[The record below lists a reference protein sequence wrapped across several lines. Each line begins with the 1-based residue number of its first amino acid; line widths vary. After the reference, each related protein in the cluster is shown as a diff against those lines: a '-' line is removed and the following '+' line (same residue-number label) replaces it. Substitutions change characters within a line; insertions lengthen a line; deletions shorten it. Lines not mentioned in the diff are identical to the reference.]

1 VLLCGV
7 GIQFRA
13 VSAQIK
19 QQIRHTAST
28 LARLL
33 VSDAVDGNDCYSFL
47 IGHGFEESRTL
58 WPGFRSE
65 QRITEVSIFETT
77 IFETTTE

>member
-1 VLLCGV
+1 
-7 GIQFRA
+7 
-13 VSAQIK
+13 
-19 QQIRHTAST
+19 
-28 LARLL
+28 LL